1 MNNKNI
7 ENEKIILH
15 SDVNNFFAS
24 VECANKK
31 QLQNKPVA
39 VTGNPEKRNGII
51 LAKNELAKKQ
61 GVKTGEAIWQA
72 KKKCPNLICLPPH
85 YDLYEKISKKLHELY
100 LDYTDLVEPLG
111 LDECWLDVTN
121 SIKYLN
127 KTGKEIAD
135 EIRQRVKEEFNVTVS
150 VGVSFSK
157 IFAKLGSDMKKP
169 DATTIISKENF
180 KEKTYNLSLNSIVGI
195 GNKLEKKF
203 EKMNILTIGDF
214 VNLDSEI
221 IKSIFGKTG
230 IELQQKLN
238 GSLVEEVPCYYNL
251 APPKSIGNGTTT
263 IMDIQ
268 KRNDIKKVVA
278 FLCEKI
284 AVRMIK
290 SKFEARTITVTIKT
304 NEFEKFRH
312 SKTTLPMQSYETIFE
327 NAMELL
333 DSFWQYN
340 KKVRAI
346 RVRVSSLINI
356 NNYKQL
362 SMFDDNK
369 IKLTESIEYIK
380 SRYGKNKIFIASD
393 GYSFINR
400 KSEQEEL

>member
-72 KKKCPNLICLPPH
+72 KKKCPSLVCLPPH

-169 DATTIISKENF
+169 DATTIISEENF
-180 KEKTYNLSLNSIVGI
+180 KEKTYNLPLNSIVGI

-214 VNLDSEI
+214 VDLDTEI

-268 KRNDIKKVVA
+268 KRSDIKKVVA

-290 SKFEARTITVTIKT
+290 GKFEARTITVTIKT

-369 IKLTESIEYIK
+369 IKLTESVEYIK